1 MQQINV
7 MLEPARAFLTQLV
20 TFLPV
25 FLLAVAVLVVG
36 WLLAKF
42 LQFVIV
48 RGLKAINFNVITE
61 KAGIDNFFKQGGIKK
76 TTIDILGILIYWL
89 TILVALLV
97 AFNVLG
103 LREVSALAAQVALYV
118 PKVIVAVLMI
128 AVGLYLARF
137 VCDAVVAY
145 AKNVGIEDAD
155 LMGRV
160 CRYAII
166 VFVVLIALDQLD
178 VGGEIIR
185 WTFFILFSGLVLA
198 LALAFGLGGQ
208 KWAASQLE
216 KLAREKKKQ

>member
-25 FLLAVAVLVVG
+25 FLLAVAVLVAG

-137 VCDAVVAY
+137 VGDAVVAY